1 MPSTS
6 RRSFLALG
14 LSALGAAAFAG
25 GAFAQV
31 YYEDRPVR
39 RRSRRVDGESRQVG
53 RAQQLRFLEELGTKP
68 RVYYLPP
75 KDRQFPVERGY
86 DDLPENIKERFK
98 DIMEPDKK
106 KS

>member
-39 RRSRRVDGESRQVG
+39 RRSRRR
-53 RAQQLRFLEELGTKP
+53 
-68 RVYYLPP
+68 
-75 KDRQFPVERGY
+75 
-86 DDLPENIKERFK
+86 DL
-98 DIMEPDKK
+98 EPDEGPYGAYCQPMCAEDMSPCDSPSQKAADGRC
-106 KS
+106 SSPTAGSVR